1 VARVHN
7 FMSFLKTVFWSLSII
22 SSLASALA
30 SSRVI
35 EMVGRS
41 ILVTWVNGF
50 LGASLVRYQASSEAF
65 SVRDLGRNLS
75 FCFPAS
81 VEVLVIADLD
91 MSTSRQPA
99 LQGLEFVMHV
109 AQRLFGSL
117 QAHIS
122 KNQALLG
129 WTPPVG
135 LDQGLRL
142 TAHHFLES
150 RRS

>member
-1 VARVHN
+1 MARVHN

-22 SSLASALA
+22 SSLAFALA

-50 LGASLVRYQASSEAF
+50 LGVSLVRYQASSEAF
-65 SVRDLGRNLS
+65 SVRDPGRNLS

-81 VEVLVIADLD
+81 VEGLVITDLET
-91 MSTSRQPA
+91 STSRQPA
-99 LQGLEFVMHV
+99 LPGPEFVMHV

-117 QAHIS
+117 QVDIS